1 MARWTFEPGHT
12 AAEFRVRHMMVTW
25 VRGAFKD
32 VHGTLDFDPDNPAA
46 SSVEVTIDAAKI
58 WSGEEARDAHL
69 KNADFLDVENHPTI
83 TFKGGEV
90 EVFSA
95 HDYAVTGE
103 LTIRGVTRPAR
114 LDVRYLGQWDTP
126 WWEDGVDKGPLRR
139 AGFVRA
145 LPAAVHPEPDQPP
158 GLRRQLERHPGPGRG
173 GRRRH
178 GAHRDRRRGASGLA
192 ARGLGE
198 SEIRIAKAV
207 ADRPSGRDLNTPR
220 NVRMLEVEPR
230 DGNWGRHSI
239 DAILQ
244 RFQRRRP

>member
-126 WWEDGVDKGPLRR
+126 WWEDGVDKGPMRR
-139 AGFVRA
+139 AGFVAETRINRQDFGVSWNA
-145 LPAAVHPEPDQPP
+145 TLDQGGVVVGDTVH
-158 GLRRQLERHPGPGRG
+158 
-173 GRRRH
+173 
-178 GAHRDRRRGASGLA
+178 
-192 ARGLGE
+192 
-198 SEIRIAKAV
+198 IV
-207 ADRPSGRDLNTPR
+207 
-220 NVRMLEVEPR
+220 
-230 DGNWGRHSI
+230 I
-239 DAILQ
+239 DAEALLD
-244 RFQRRRP
+244 